1 MADQKFAIGVVN
13 VANRQSIH
21 LGRAP
26 EGNDVILPHP
36 AVSGRHARLD
46 LRPDGQWWVVDLR
59 SDHGTFVNGQPV
71 GPGGLPVMLEQDTIW
86 IAPYGLRLSIQAD
99 YVQPRSAHL
108 RLDLVNL
115 QRRAGSRVLLDLQ
128 GVPLSFRPGE
138 FIAIVGG
145 SGAGKSTLLKALLGA
160 DTIQGRGR
168 GGDVYFNN
176 QLLIR
181 GPDTRAF
188 EPLNTIVGYVPQQ
201 DDSMHFQLSAREA
214 LSFSTRLRFASDI
227 PTKER
232 TERVQ
237 AALAAV
243 KLDREELQKKPIL
256 QMSGGQRKRVN
267 VAMELVAEPRL
278 LFLDEPTSGL
288 DPGLDLE
295 MMRLLKE
302 WACGSEDHDPKT
314 IVLIT
319 HATENVRLCDYIV
332 FMGRVSIAGEERG
345 GCPLYFGPAGA
356 RTSEFFGKETFSEI
370 YQLVEKPDAAGHFH
384 QQLTTDPAW
393 NSVMWNRARTA
404 ADIQESRALEMGGNA
419 VGGRRMLF
427 DGRKMRRQFAIL
439 AERYILML
447 RRDGGAFLFQLLQ
460 GILVALLLWGV
471 AAQDVFTVGGVRGAP
486 KTLFI
491 LSIAATWLGILNA
504 TKEIVKERRIFGRER
519 RYGVGAVPY
528 VLSKVAVLGGLGLWQ
543 MASLL
548 FLIVIR
554 LAPESQGG
562 TLSRGLPEGLQL
574 LSPLVAEWFITLE
587 LMLLAGVALGL
598 CISAFSRSLDQ
609 ATMLMFPAMLIQVLL
624 AGLLFDVG
632 PFAWLAFTH
641 WGLQALGNSLN
652 LEVLFSAA
660 GKASDPILDTLN
672 LSGNGF
678 SLIGYWLVLIALGAV
693 LVALTCWRQSWSD
706 KGRIPED

>member
-1 MADQKFAIGVVN
+1 LN
-13 VANRQSIH
+13 
-21 LGRAP
+21 
-26 EGNDVILPHP
+26 
-36 AVSGRHARLD
+36 
-46 LRPDGQWWVVDLR
+46 
-59 SDHGTFVNGQPV
+59 SDHGTFVNDKRV
-71 GPGGLPVMLEQDTIW
+71 GPTGSLVRLERDTLW
-86 IAPYGLRLSIQAD
+86 IAPYALRLSAQAEN
-99 YVQPRSAHL
+99 VQPRPAHL

-115 QRRAGSRVLLDLQ
+115 QRRAGSRILLDLQ
-128 GVPLSFRPGE
+128 AVPLSFRPGE
-138 FIAIVGG
+138 FIVVVGG
-145 SGAGKSTLLKALLGA
+145 SGAGKSTFLKALLGA

-201 DDSMHFQLSAREA
+201 DDSMPFQLSAREA
-214 LSFSTRLRFASDI
+214 LGFSTRLRFASDLS
-227 PTKER
+227 PKER
-232 TERVQ
+232 AARVQ

-243 KLDREELQKKPIL
+243 KLDREELQRKPISQL
-256 QMSGGQRKRVN
+256 SGGQRKRVN
-267 VAMELVAEPRL
+267 VAMELAAEPRL

-302 WACGSEDHDPKT
+302 WATGTENRDPKT

-332 FMGRVSIAGEERG
+332 FMGRVLRDGQERG
-345 GCPLYFGPAGA
+345 GCPLYFGPPGA
-356 RTSEFFGKETFSEI
+356 PASEFFGTQTFSEA
-370 YQLVEKPDAAGHFH
+370 YQLVENPEAAARFH
-384 QQLTTDPAW
+384 QQLAADPAW
-393 NSVMWNRARTA
+393 SRVVWDRARTA
-404 ADIQESRALEMGGNA
+404 IDILEGQALEARPNA
-419 VGGRRMLF
+419 LDNHRPRL
-427 DGRKMRRQFAIL
+427 DQRKLARQFGIL
-439 AERYILML
+439 AERYAVLL
-447 RRDGGAFLFQLLQ
+447 RRDRGAIVFQLLQ

-519 RYGVGAVPY
+519 RYGVNPIPY

-543 MASLL
+543 MASLVV
-548 FLIVIR
+548 LIVLR
-554 LAPESQGG
+554 LTPESQVG
-562 TLSRGLPEGLQL
+562 TLTRGLPEGLQL
-574 LSPLVAEWFITLE
+574 LVPLVVEWFISLE

-598 CISAFSRSLDQ
+598 CLSAFSRSMDQ

-632 PFAWLAFTH
+632 PFAWLAFTY
-641 WGLQALGNSLN
+641 WGLQALGNSLD
-652 LEVLFSAA
+652 LEVMFAAA

-672 LSGNGF
+672 LASNGF
-678 SLIGYWLVLIALGAV
+678 TLIGYWLVLLAITTALI
-693 LVALTCWRQSWSD
+693 ALTCWRQSWSD
-706 KGRIPED
+706 KARIPED